1 MIFYGI
7 ITEVALKHRR
17 FSYAEKLCI
26 MHESALENS
35 DHWDTTEKAIT
46 NGGTIIWDSLKIHK
60 ILSSASLRS
69 YLEVIVFGNH
79 VKIHQ
84 NFQFGLVCWF

>member
-1 MIFYGI
+1 
-7 ITEVALKHRR
+7 
-17 FSYAEKLCI
+17 

-35 DHWDTTEKAIT
+35 DHWDTTKKAIT
-46 NGGTIIWDSLKIHK
+46 NGGTIIWDSLTIHK

-84 NFQFGLVCWF
+84 IFQFGLVCWFWNILLVSSSNNDLKQPNCSKYW